1 MRLRLFAR
9 KRWNDTNYHSFIRR
23 HDTVIVQEWFTVGD
37 AAEYLRVSRRTL
49 HKLTIEGRLP
59 ASRVGQ
65 ERHWFLYQP
74 VEN

>member
-1 MRLRLFAR
+1 
-9 KRWNDTNYHSFIRR
+9 
-23 HDTVIVQEWFTVGD
+23 VIVQEWFTVGD